1 MDIFISVVL
10 TLFLILTYDYVR
22 VYRILTQSIQK
33 EFDRLEAD
41 LDKKYTELNK
51 KADNI
56 KYELKKFVWAKLKN
70 TLRLTESG

>member
-10 TLFLILTYDYVR
+10 TLFLLLTYDYIR
-22 VYRILTQSIQK
+22 VYRILAQSIQK

-56 KYELKKFVWAKLKN
+56 KYELKKFV
-70 TLRLTESG
+70 

>member
-10 TLFLILTYDYVR
+10 TLFLLLTYDYIR

-56 KYELKKFVWAKLKN
+56 KYELKKFV
-70 TLRLTESG
+70 

>member
-10 TLFLILTYDYVR
+10 TLFLLLTYDYIR
-22 VYRILTQSIQK
+22 VYRILTKSIQK

-56 KYELKKFVWAKLKN
+56 KYELKKFV
-70 TLRLTESG
+70 

>member
-56 KYELKKFVWAKLKN
+56 KYELKKFV
-70 TLRLTESG
+70 

>member
-1 MDIFISVVL
+1 MDIFISVAIAI
-10 TLFLILTYDYVR
+10 FLILIYDYIR
-22 VYRILTQSIQK
+22 VYKIITQSIQK

-56 KYELKKFVWAKLKN
+56 KYELKKFV
-70 TLRLTESG
+70 

>member
-10 TLFLILTYDYVR
+10 TLFLLLTYDYIR
-22 VYRILTQSIQK
+22 VYKILTQSIQK

-56 KYELKKFVWAKLKN
+56 KYELKKFV
-70 TLRLTESG
+70 

>member
-10 TLFLILTYDYVR
+10 TLFLLLTYDYIR
-22 VYRILTQSIQK
+22 VYRILTQSIQR

-56 KYELKKFVWAKLKN
+56 KYELKKFV
-70 TLRLTESG
+70 